1 VKESY
6 VIAEGER
13 RPSVAEE
20 RQVGVYFTQKE
31 GCKGTER
38 ASVLSM
44 LFQSKRERIVGWW
57 ATTIK
62 EQDSGPWAVKRSYS
76 ARAHPGVDIGGG
88 DDELS
93 LL

>member
-6 VIAEGER
+6 VIAEGEW

-20 RQVGVYFTQKE
+20 RHIRWRVYFTQKE

-44 LFQSKRERIVGWW
+44 LFQSKRER
-57 ATTIK
+57 
-62 EQDSGPWAVKRSYS
+62 E
-76 ARAHPGVDIGGG
+76 
-88 DDELS
+88 
-93 LL
+93 

>member
-1 VKESY
+1 MKESY
-6 VIAEGER
+6 VIAEGEW

-44 LFQSKRERIVGWW
+44 LFQSKRER
-57 ATTIK
+57 
-62 EQDSGPWAVKRSYS
+62 E
-76 ARAHPGVDIGGG
+76 
-88 DDELS
+88 
-93 LL
+93 

>member
-6 VIAEGER
+6 VIGEGEW

-44 LFQSKRERIVGWW
+44 LFQSKRERENSGLVGHHYQG
-57 ATTIK
+57 A
-62 EQDSGPWAVKRSYS
+62 G
-76 ARAHPGVDIGGG
+76 
-88 DDELS
+88 
-93 LL
+93 

>member
-31 GCKGTER
+31 GCKGTDR

-44 LFQSKRERIVGWW
+44 LFQSKRER
-57 ATTIK
+57 K
-62 EQDSGPWAVKRSYS
+62 
-76 ARAHPGVDIGGG
+76 
-88 DDELS
+88 
-93 LL
+93 